1 MFYDVEDLKDEEIC
15 LKLDRTGEAKPEINW
30 FVAYYFDICLLDG
43 TKVGFCD
50 LRLGHNDKT
59 YIGGNV
65 GYTIYEQYRGH
76 HYAARACKLV
86 FKQARKHNLEY
97 MIITCDPT
105 NKASS
110 RTCELAGGQYIETTD
125 IPEDHEM
132 YAKGERQV
140 MVYRFDI

>member
-1 MFYDVEDLKDEEIC
+1 M
-15 LKLDRTGEAKPEINW
+15 
-30 FVAYYFDICLLDG
+30 
-43 TKVGFCD
+43 
-50 LRLGHNDKT
+50 
-59 YIGGNV
+59 
-65 GYTIYEQYRGH
+65 
-76 HYAARACKLV
+76 
-86 FKQARKHNLEY
+86 KHNLEY

-125 IPEDHEM
+125 VPEDHEM